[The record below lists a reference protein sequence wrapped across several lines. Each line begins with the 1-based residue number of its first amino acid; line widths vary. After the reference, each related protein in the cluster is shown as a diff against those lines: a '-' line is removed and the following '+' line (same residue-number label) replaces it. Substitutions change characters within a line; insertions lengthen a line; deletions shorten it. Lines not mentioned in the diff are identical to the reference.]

1 MNKRM
6 DRNRLNIGVYHLKPY
21 ARTEAHIK
29 DLADCGIDFV
39 VCMDND
45 RPALDLFHKYGVGA
59 IVSGI
64 VPGWWG
70 GFGDNAGKL
79 AETNPMETY
88 EAAAKAFTASHADH
102 PAIWGIDVGD
112 EPSALDFPYYGRVMD
127 YVNRAFPNQFPY
139 LNLYPNYA
147 SVSRNNAQE
156 TVNQLGT
163 ATYDEHIQKYC
174 ENVPADYIC
183 YDFYLY
189 SINVTKHYENL
200 RVVADA
206 CRNTGRSMWIVL
218 QVNSNK
224 PAEWMSENNLRF
236 QAYTSMAFGA
246 ENIIW
251 ACYTAGWWHNQVL
264 DGEGNKT
271 QQYDKLKK
279 INAEIR
285 TLADEYMKY
294 RRVSTHFVGFEGHP
308 HMAAVQQET
317 IPSLS
322 TGVFFDV
329 KADNGAPLVVGE
341 MVNRNAD
348 GSVALMVCAADD
360 PRDEKQNST
369 DTNRSRVAEV
379 APAVHDAASAQT
391 YQITFRAP
399 DRCVRALGGEG
410 YKTVTDLGDGV
421 YAVAVKSNEGVL
433 IMAR

>member
-6 DRNRLNIGVYHLKPY
+6 DRNRLNIGVYHLRPY
-21 ARTEAHIK
+21 ARTEAHVK
-29 DLADCGIDFV
+29 DVADCGIDFV

-70 GFGDNAGKL
+70 GDGTDAGKL
-79 AETNPMETY
+79 AVTNPMEKY
-88 EAAAKAFTASHADH
+88 EAAAASFVDH

-112 EPSALDFPYYGRVMD
+112 EPSALDFPYYGKVID
-127 YVNRAFPNQFPY
+127 YVNRAFSNQFAY

-147 SVSRNNAQE
+147 SVSGNNAQE

-163 ATYDEHIQKYC
+163 ATYAEHIRRYC
-174 ENVPADYIC
+174 ECVPSDYLC

-189 SINVTKHYENL
+189 SINVAKHYENL

-218 QVNSNK
+218 QVNSHLPEK
-224 PAEWMSENNLRF
+224 WISENNLRF

-264 DGEGNKT
+264 DDQGNQT
-271 QQYDKLKK
+271 EQYGKLKRV
-279 INAEIR
+279 NAQIR
-285 TLADEYMKY
+285 TIADEYMKY
-294 RRVSTHFVGFEGHP
+294 RRVSTHFVGYQGHP
-308 HMAAVQQET
+308 DMNCVQQET
-317 IPSLS
+317 IASLS

-329 KADNGAPLVVGE
+329 KSDNGAPILVGE
-341 MVNRNAD
+341 MVSRTND
-348 GSVALMVCAADD
+348 GSAALMICAADD
-360 PRDEKQNST
+360 PYEK
-369 DTNRSRVAEV
+369 E
-379 APAVHDAASAQT
+379 PKE
-391 YQITFRAP
+391 YQVTFRAP
-399 DRCVRALGGEG
+399 NRCVRALGGEG
-410 YKTVTDLGDGV
+410 YKTVTDLGGV
-421 YAVAVKSNEGVL
+421 YAVTVRSNEGVL
-433 IMAR
+433 ITAR

>member
-6 DRNRLNIGVYHLKPY
+6 DRSRLNIGAYILQPY

-29 DLADCGIDFV
+29 DVADCGIDFI
-39 VCMDND
+39 VCMGND
-45 RPALDLFHKYGVGA
+45 KPALDLFHKYNVGA
-59 IVSGI
+59 IVTG
-64 VPGWWG
+64 VLPGWWG
-70 GFGDNAGKL
+70 GDGNNAGKL
-79 AETNPMETY
+79 AEINPMEKY
-88 EAAAKAFTASHADH
+88 VAAAASFADH
-102 PAIWGIDVGD
+102 PAVWGIDVGD
-112 EPSALDFPYYGRVMD
+112 EPSALDFPYYGRVID
-127 YVNRAFPNQFPY
+127 YVNKAFPNQFAY

-147 SVSRNNAQE
+147 SVSQNNAEE

-163 ATYDEHIQKYC
+163 PTYEEHIRRYC
-174 ENVPADYIC
+174 ECIPSDYLC

-206 CRNTGRSMWIVL
+206 CRDTGRSMWIVL

-264 DGEGNKT
+264 DAEGNKT
-271 QQYDKLKK
+271 PQYDKLKAV
-279 INAEIR
+279 NSELR
-285 TLADEYMKY
+285 TMADEYMKY
-294 RRVSTHFVGFEGHP
+294 RRVATHFVGFEGHP
-308 HMAAVQQET
+308 HMAAVKQAA

-329 KADNGAPLVVGE
+329 KAEGDQPLVMGE

-348 GSVALMVCAADD
+348 GSVALMICAADD
-360 PRDEKQNST
+360 PYET
-369 DTNRSRVAEV
+369 DPKEYR
-379 APAVHDAASAQT
+379 
-391 YQITFRAP
+391 ITFKAYDRRLRAWS
-399 DRCVRALGGEG
+399 GKG
-410 YKTVTDLGDGV
+410 YKVIEDLGDGK

-433 IMAR
+433 ITAR

>member
-6 DRNRLNIGVYHLKPY
+6 DRNRLNVGVYHLKPY
-21 ARTEAHIK
+21 ARTEAHVK

-45 RPALDLFHKYGVGA
+45 RPALDLLHKYGVGA

-70 GFGDNAGKL
+70 GDGNNAGTMAAVNTMDK
-79 AETNPMETY
+79 Y
-88 EAAAKAFTASHADH
+88 EAAAASFEDH

-112 EPSALDFPYYGRVMD
+112 EPSALDFPHYGRIID
-127 YVNRAFPNQFPY
+127 YVNRAFPNQLAY

-147 SVSRNNAQE
+147 SVSQNNAQE

-163 ATYDEHIQKYC
+163 ATYAQHIRRYC
-174 ENVPADYIC
+174 ECVPSDYLC

-206 CRNTGRSMWIVL
+206 CRDTGRSMWIVL

-246 ENIIW
+246 ENVIW

-279 INAEIR
+279 VNAEIR

-294 RRVSTHFVGFEGHP
+294 RRVSTHFVGFEGHGD
-308 HMAAVQQET
+308 MAAVKQSP

-322 TGVFFDV
+322 TGIFFDV
-329 KADNGAPLVVGE
+329 KADNGAPLVIGE
-341 MVNRNAD
+341 MVNRHRD
-348 GSVALMVCAADD
+348 GSTALMICAADD
-360 PRDEKQNST
+360 PHET
-369 DTNRSRVAEV
+369 
-379 APAVHDAASAQT
+379 APKEYAV
-391 YQITFRAP
+391 TFRAP
-399 DRCVRALGGEG
+399 DRSIRALGGNG
-410 YKTVTDLGDGV
+410 YKTVTHLGDGV

-433 IMAR
+433 ITAR

>member
-6 DRNRLNIGVYHLKPY
+6 NRSRLNIGVYHLRPY
-21 ARTEAHIK
+21 ARSEAHIK

-70 GFGDNAGKL
+70 GDGDNAGKL

-88 EAAAKAFTASHADH
+88 EAAAKAFVDH
-102 PAIWGIDVGD
+102 PAVWGIDVGD

-147 SVSRNNAQE
+147 SVSQNNAQE

-174 ENVPADYIC
+174 ENVPVDYIC

-224 PAEWMSENNLRF
+224 PEEWMSENNLRF

-264 DGEGNKT
+264 DAEGNKT
-271 QQYDKLKK
+271 EQYDKLKK

-285 TLADEYMKY
+285 TIADEYMKY
-294 RRVSTHFVGFEGHP
+294 RRVSTHFVEFEGFAGEAAHP
-308 HMAAVQQET
+308 DMVAVKQEA
-317 IPSLS
+317 IASLS

-329 KADNGAPLVVGE
+329 KAEGGAPLVIGE
-341 MVNRNAD
+341 MVNRNHD
-348 GSVALMVCAADD
+348 GSVALMICAADD
-360 PRDEKQNST
+360 PHEKEPKEYN
-369 DTNRSRVAEV
+369 
-379 APAVHDAASAQT
+379 
-391 YQITFRAP
+391 ITFRAP
-399 DRCVRALGGEG
+399 DRCVRALGGNG
-410 YKTVTDLGDGV
+410 YKPVVDLGDGL

-433 IMAR
+433 ITAR

>member
-70 GFGDNAGKL
+70 GDGDHAGTM
-79 AETNPMETY
+79 ATVNPMEKY
-88 EAAAKAFTASHADH
+88 VSAAAAFHDH

-127 YVNRAFPNQFPY
+127 YVNRAFPNQFAY

-147 SVSRNNAQE
+147 SVSQNNAQE

-163 ATYDEHIQKYC
+163 ATYEEHIQKYC
-174 ENVPADYIC
+174 ENVPVDYIC

-206 CRNTGRSMWIVL
+206 CLRTGRSMWIVL

-224 PAEWMSENNLRF
+224 PAEWMTENNLRF

-308 HMAAVQQET
+308 DMTAVKQDA
-317 IPSLS
+317 IASLS

-341 MVNRNAD
+341 MVNRAHD

-360 PRDEKQNST
+360 PRET
-369 DTNRSRVAEV
+369 DPKEYN
-379 APAVHDAASAQT
+379 
-391 YQITFRAP
+391 ITFRAP
-399 DRCVRALGGEG
+399 NRCIRALGGNG
-410 YKTVTDLGDGV
+410 YKTVTDLGGGV

-433 IMAR
+433 ITAR

>member
-64 VPGWWG
+64 APKWWG
-70 GFGDNAGKL
+70 GDGDNAGKL
-79 AETNPMETY
+79 CETNPMEKY
-88 EAAAKAFTASHADH
+88 EAAAKAYSDH

-127 YVNRAFPNQFPY
+127 YVDRAFPNQFPY

-147 SVSRNNAQE
+147 SVSQNNAQE

-174 ENVPADYIC
+174 ENVPVDYIC

-271 QQYDKLKK
+271 EQYDKLKK
-279 INAEIR
+279 VNAEIR

-308 HMAAVQQET
+308 DMAAVQQEA

-360 PRDEKQNST
+360 PHET
-369 DTNRSRVAEV
+369 DPKEYN
-379 APAVHDAASAQT
+379 
-391 YQITFRAP
+391 ITFRAP
-399 DRCVRALGGEG
+399 DRCVRALGGDG

-433 IMAR
+433 ITAR

>member
-6 DRNRLNIGVYHLKPY
+6 DRSRLNIGAYILQPY

-29 DLADCGIDFV
+29 DVADCGIDFI
-39 VCMDND
+39 VCMGND
-45 RPALDLFHKYGVGA
+45 KPALDLFHKYNVGA
-59 IVSGI
+59 IVTG
-64 VPGWWG
+64 VLPGWWG
-70 GFGDNAGKL
+70 GDGNNAGKL
-79 AETNPMETY
+79 AEINPMEKY
-88 EAAAKAFTASHADH
+88 VAAAASFADH
-102 PAIWGIDVGD
+102 PAVWGIDVGD
-112 EPSALDFPYYGRVMD
+112 EPSALDFPYYGRVID
-127 YVNRAFPNQFPY
+127 YVNKAFPNQFAY

-147 SVSRNNAQE
+147 SVSQNNAEE

-163 ATYDEHIQKYC
+163 PTYEEHIRRYC
-174 ENVPADYIC
+174 ECIPSDYLC

-206 CRNTGRSMWIVL
+206 CRDTGRSMWIVL

-264 DGEGNKT
+264 DAEGNKT
-271 QQYDKLKK
+271 PQYDKLKAV
-279 INAEIR
+279 NSELR
-285 TLADEYMKY
+285 TMADEYMKY
-294 RRVSTHFVGFEGHP
+294 RRVATHFVGFEGHP
-308 HMAAVQQET
+308 HMAAVKQAA

-329 KADNGAPLVVGE
+329 KAEGDQPLVVGE
-341 MVNRNAD
+341 MVSRNAD
-348 GSVALMVCAADD
+348 GSVALMICAADD
-360 PRDEKQNST
+360 PYET
-369 DTNRSRVAEV
+369 DPKEYR
-379 APAVHDAASAQT
+379 
-391 YQITFRAP
+391 ITFKAYDRRLRAWS
-399 DRCVRALGGEG
+399 GKG
-410 YKTVTDLGDGV
+410 YKVIEDLGDGK

-433 IMAR
+433 ITAR

>member
-70 GFGDNAGKL
+70 GDGDNAGKL
-79 AETNPMETY
+79 AETNPMEKY
-88 EAAAKAFTASHADH
+88 EAAAAAFTDH

-127 YVNRAFPNQFPY
+127 YVNRAFPNQFAY

-147 SVSRNNAQE
+147 SVSQNNAQE

-163 ATYDEHIQKYC
+163 ATYEEHIQKYC
-174 ENVPADYIC
+174 ENVPVDYIC

-206 CRNTGRSMWIVL
+206 CLRTGRSMWIVL

-224 PAEWMSENNLRF
+224 PAEWMTENNLRF

-294 RRVSTHFVGFEGHP
+294 RRVSTHFVGFEGNP
-308 HMAAVQQET
+308 DMTAVKQEA
-317 IPSLS
+317 IGSLS
-322 TGVFFDV
+322 TGIFFDV

-341 MVNRNAD
+341 MVNRKGD
-348 GSVALMVCAADD
+348 GSVALMICAADD
-360 PRDEKQNST
+360 PHET
-369 DTNRSRVAEV
+369 DPKEYNV
-379 APAVHDAASAQT
+379 
-391 YQITFRAP
+391 TFRAP
-399 DRCVRALGGEG
+399 NRCIRALGGNG

-433 IMAR
+433 ITAR

>member
-29 DLADCGIDFV
+29 DLADCGVDFV

-70 GFGDNAGKL
+70 GDGNNAGKL
-79 AETNPMETY
+79 AETNPMEKY
-88 EAAAKAFTASHADH
+88 EAAAAAFTDH

-127 YVNRAFPNQFPY
+127 YVNRAFPNQFAY

-147 SVSRNNAQE
+147 SVSQNNAQE

-174 ENVPADYIC
+174 ENVPVDYIC

-224 PAEWMSENNLRF
+224 PEEWMSENNLRF
-236 QAYTSMAFGA
+236 QAYSSMAFGA

-285 TLADEYMKY
+285 TIADEYMKY

-308 HMAAVQQET
+308 DMVAVKQEA
-317 IPSLS
+317 IASLS

-329 KADNGAPLVVGE
+329 KADNGAPLVIGE
-341 MVNRNAD
+341 MVNRNTD

-360 PRDEKQNST
+360 PRET
-369 DTNRSRVAEV
+369 DPKEYN
-379 APAVHDAASAQT
+379 
-391 YQITFRAP
+391 ITFRAP
-399 DRCVRALGGEG
+399 DRCVRALGGNG

-421 YAVAVKSNEGVL
+421 YTVAVKSNEGVL
-433 IMAR
+433 ITAR

>member
-64 VPGWWG
+64 APKWWG

-127 YVNRAFPNQFPY
+127 YVDRAFPNQFPY

-147 SVSRNNAQE
+147 SVSQNNAQE

-174 ENVPADYIC
+174 ENVPVDYIC

-279 INAEIR
+279 VNAEIR

-308 HMAAVQQET
+308 DMAAVQQEAV
-317 IPSLS
+317 PSLS

-329 KADNGAPLVVGE
+329 KADNNAPLVVGE

-360 PRDEKQNST
+360 PHET
-369 DTNRSRVAEV
+369 DPKE
-379 APAVHDAASAQT
+379 

-399 DRCVRALGGEG
+399 DRCVRALGGDG
-410 YKTVTDLGDGV
+410 YKTVTELGGGV

>member
-70 GFGDNAGKL
+70 GDGDNAGKL
-79 AETNPMETY
+79 RETNPMEKY
-88 EAAAKAFTASHADH
+88 EAAAASFVDH

-127 YVNRAFPNQFPY
+127 YVDRAFPNQFPY

-147 SVSRNNAQE
+147 SVSQNNAQE

-279 INAEIR
+279 VNAEIR

-294 RRVSTHFVGFEGHP
+294 RRVSTHFVGFEGNP
-308 HMAAVQQET
+308 DMAAVKQEA
-317 IPSLS
+317 IGSLS

-341 MVNRNAD
+341 MVNRKGD

-360 PRDEKQNST
+360 PRET
-369 DTNRSRVAEV
+369 DPKE
-379 APAVHDAASAQT
+379 

-399 DRCVRALGGEG
+399 DRCVRALGGDG
-410 YKTVTDLGDGV
+410 YKTVTDLGGGV

>member
-6 DRNRLNIGVYHLKPY
+6 DRTRLNIGVYHLKPY

-59 IVSGI
+59 IVSGV

-70 GFGDNAGKL
+70 GDGGNAGTM
-79 AETNPMETY
+79 AAVNPMDTY
-88 EAAAKAFTASHADH
+88 EAAAKAFAASHADH
-102 PAIWGIDVGD
+102 PAIWGIDAGD
-112 EPSALDFPYYGRVMD
+112 EPSALDFPHYGKVLDYMD
-127 YVNRAFPNQFPY
+127 RAFPNQFAY

-147 SVSRNNAQE
+147 SVSQNNALE

-163 ATYDEHIQKYC
+163 ATYAEHIQRYC
-174 ENVPADYIC
+174 ECIPSDYLC

-271 QQYDKLKK
+271 EQYDKLKK

-294 RRVSTHFVGFEGHP
+294 RRVSTHFVGFAGFAGEAVHP
-308 HMAAVQQET
+308 DMTAVKQDA
-317 IPSLS
+317 IASLS
-322 TGVFFDV
+322 TGIFFDV
-329 KADNGAPLVVGE
+329 KADNGAPLVIGE
-341 MVNRNAD
+341 MVNRNRD
-348 GSVALMVCAADD
+348 GSAALMICAADD
-360 PRDEKQNST
+360 PYEKEPKEYN
-369 DTNRSRVAEV
+369 V
-379 APAVHDAASAQT
+379 
-391 YQITFRAP
+391 TFRAP
-399 DRCVRALGGEG
+399 NRCIRALGGQG

-433 IMAR
+433 ITAR

>member
-6 DRNRLNIGVYHLKPY
+6 NRNRLNIGVYHLRPY

-64 VPGWWG
+64 APKWWG

-88 EAAAKAFTASHADH
+88 EAAAKAYCDH

-127 YVNRAFPNQFPY
+127 YVGRAFPNQFPY

-147 SVSRNNAQE
+147 SVSQNNAQE

-163 ATYDEHIQKYC
+163 ATYNEHIQKYC
-174 ENVPADYIC
+174 ENVPVDYIC

-264 DGEGNKT
+264 DDKGEKT
-271 QQYDKLKK
+271 EQYDKLKK

-308 HMAAVQQET
+308 HMAAVQQEA

-360 PRDEKQNST
+360 PYESDPKEYN
-369 DTNRSRVAEV
+369 
-379 APAVHDAASAQT
+379 
-391 YQITFRAP
+391 ITFRAP
-399 DRCVRALGGEG
+399 DRCVRALGGDG
-410 YKTVTDLGDGV
+410 YKTVTDLGGGV

-433 IMAR
+433 ITAR

>member
-6 DRNRLNIGVYHLKPY
+6 DRNRLNIGVYHLRPY
-21 ARTEAHIK
+21 ARTEAHVK
-29 DLADCGIDFV
+29 DVADCGIDFV

-70 GFGDNAGKL
+70 GDGSNAGKL
-79 AETNPMETY
+79 AMTNPMEKY
-88 EAAAKAFTASHADH
+88 EAASASFVDH

-112 EPSALDFPYYGRVMD
+112 EPSALDFPYYGRVID
-127 YVNRAFPNQFPY
+127 YVNRAFSNQFAY

-147 SVSRNNAQE
+147 SVSGNNAQE

-163 ATYDEHIQKYC
+163 ATYAEHIRRYC
-174 ENVPADYIC
+174 ECVPSDYLC

-189 SINVTKHYENL
+189 SINVAKHYENL

-218 QVNSNK
+218 QVNSHR
-224 PAEWMSENNLRF
+224 PEEWMSENNLRF

-264 DGEGNKT
+264 DDQGNQT
-271 QQYDKLKK
+271 EQYGKLKRV
-279 INAEIR
+279 NAQIR
-285 TLADEYMKY
+285 TIADEYMKY
-294 RRVSTHFVGFEGHP
+294 RRVSTHFVGYQGHP
-308 HMAAVQQET
+308 DMNCVQQES
-317 IPSLS
+317 IESLS

-329 KADNGAPLVVGE
+329 KSDNGAPVLVGE
-341 MVNRNAD
+341 MVSRTND
-348 GSVALMVCAADD
+348 GSAALMICAADD
-360 PRDEKQNST
+360 PYEK
-369 DTNRSRVAEV
+369 E
-379 APAVHDAASAQT
+379 PKE
-391 YQITFRAP
+391 YQVTFRAP
-399 DRCVRALGGEG
+399 NRCIRALGGDG
-410 YKTVTDLGDGV
+410 YQTVTDLGGV
-421 YAVAVKSNEGVL
+421 YAVTVRSNEGVL
-433 IMAR
+433 ITAR

>member
-6 DRNRLNIGVYHLKPY
+6 DRNRLNIGAYHLRPY
-21 ARTEAHIK
+21 ARTEAHVK
-29 DLADCGIDFV
+29 DVADCGIDFV

-70 GFGDNAGKL
+70 GDGSGAGKL
-79 AETNPMETY
+79 ADTNPMEKY
-88 EAAAKAFTASHADH
+88 EAASASFVDH

-112 EPSALDFPYYGRVMD
+112 EPSALDFSYYGKVID
-127 YVNRAFPNQFPY
+127 YVNRAFSNQFAY

-147 SVSRNNAQE
+147 SVSGNNAQE

-163 ATYDEHIQKYC
+163 ATYAEHIRRYC
-174 ENVPADYIC
+174 ECVPSDYLC

-189 SINVTKHYENL
+189 SINVAKHYENL

-218 QVNSNK
+218 QVNSHR
-224 PAEWMSENNLRF
+224 PDEWMSENNLRF

-264 DGEGNKT
+264 DDQGNQT
-271 QQYDKLKK
+271 EQYGKLKRV
-279 INAEIR
+279 NAQIR
-285 TLADEYMKY
+285 TIADEYMKY
-294 RRVSTHFVGFEGHP
+294 RRVSTHFVGYQGHP
-308 HMAAVQQET
+308 DMNCVQQES
-317 IPSLS
+317 IESLS

-329 KADNGAPLVVGE
+329 KSDNGAPILVGE
-341 MVNRNAD
+341 MVSRTND
-348 GSVALMVCAADD
+348 GSAALMICAADD
-360 PRDEKQNST
+360 PYEK
-369 DTNRSRVAEV
+369 E
-379 APAVHDAASAQT
+379 PKE
-391 YQITFRAP
+391 YQVTFRVP
-399 DRCVRALGGEG
+399 NRCIRALGGDG
-410 YKTVTDLGDGV
+410 YQTVTDLGGV
-421 YAVAVKSNEGVL
+421 YAVTVKSNEGVL
-433 IMAR
+433 ITAR

>member
-64 VPGWWG
+64 APKWWG

-127 YVNRAFPNQFPY
+127 YMSRAFPNQFPY

-147 SVSRNNAQE
+147 SVSQNTADE
-156 TVNQLGT
+156 TTSQLGT
-163 ATYDEHIQKYC
+163 ATYEEHIRRYC
-174 ENVPADYIC
+174 ENVPMDYIC

-294 RRVSTHFVGFEGHP
+294 RRVSTHFVGFDGHP
-308 HMAAVQQET
+308 DMAAVQQEAV
-317 IPSLS
+317 PSLS

-360 PRDEKQNST
+360 PHET
-369 DTNRSRVAEV
+369 DPKE
-379 APAVHDAASAQT
+379 

-399 DRCVRALGGEG
+399 DRCVRALGGDG
-410 YKTVTDLGDGV
+410 YKTVTELGDGV

>member
-21 ARTEAHIK
+21 ARTETHVK
-29 DLADCGIDFV
+29 ELAACGIDFV

-45 RPALDLFHKYGVGA
+45 RPALDLLHQYGVGA

-70 GFGDNAGKL
+70 GDGDNAGTM
-79 AETNPMETY
+79 ATVNPMEKY
-88 EAAAKAFTASHADH
+88 VAAAAAFEDH
-102 PAIWGIDVGD
+102 PAIWSIDVGD
-112 EPSALDFPYYGRVMD
+112 EPSALDFPHYGRVID
-127 YVNRAFPNQFPY
+127 YVNRAFPNQFAY

-147 SVSRNNAQE
+147 SVSQNNAEE

-163 ATYDEHIQKYC
+163 ATYARHIQRYC
-174 ENVPADYIC
+174 ECVPSDYLC

-264 DGEGNKT
+264 DAEGNKT

-285 TLADEYMKY
+285 TMAEEYMKY
-294 RRVSTHFVGFEGHP
+294 RRVSTHFVGFEGHGD
-308 HMAAVQQET
+308 MAAVEQAP
-317 IPSLS
+317 IPALS

-341 MVNRNAD
+341 MVNRKGD
-348 GSVALMVCAADD
+348 GSVALMICAADD
-360 PRDEKQNST
+360 PRET
-369 DTNRSRVAEV
+369 DPKEYNIVFT
-379 APAVHDAASAQT
+379 
-391 YQITFRAP
+391 AP
-399 DRCVRALGGEG
+399 DRNIRALGGNG
-410 YKTVTDLGDGV
+410 PKSVISLGDGK

-433 IMAR
+433 ITAR

>member
-1 MNKRM
+1 MNQRM
-6 DRNRLNIGVYHLKPY
+6 DRTRLNIGAYILRPY

-29 DLADCGIDFV
+29 DVADCGIDFI

-45 RPALDLFHKYGVGA
+45 RPALNLFHKYNLGA
-59 IVSGI
+59 IVTG
-64 VPGWWG
+64 VLPGWWG
-70 GFGDNAGKL
+70 GDGSNAGKL
-79 AETNPMETY
+79 AETNPMERY
-88 EAAAKAFTASHADH
+88 EAAAASFADH
-102 PAIWGIDVGD
+102 PAVWGIDVGD
-112 EPSALDFPYYGRVMD
+112 EPSALDFPYYGKVID
-127 YVNRAFPNQFPY
+127 YVNRAFPNQFAY

-147 SVSRNNAQE
+147 SVSQNNATE

-163 ATYDEHIQKYC
+163 ATYAEHIQRYC
-174 ENVPADYIC
+174 ECVPSDYLC

-206 CRNTGRSMWIVL
+206 CLRTGRSMWIVL

-251 ACYTAGWWHNQVL
+251 ACYTAGWWHNQVV
-264 DGEGNKT
+264 DENGEKT
-271 QQYDKLKK
+271 EQYEKLQK

-285 TLADEYMKY
+285 VMADEYMKY

-308 HMAAVQQET
+308 DMTAVKQES

-329 KADNGAPLVVGE
+329 KADNGAPLVIGE
-341 MVNRNAD
+341 MVSRNRD

-360 PRDEKQNST
+360 HH
-369 DTNRSRVAEV
+369 EV
-379 APAVHDAASAQT
+379 EPKS
-391 YQITFRAP
+391 YNITFRCEG
-399 DRCVRALGGEG
+399 RCVRA
-410 YKTVTDLGDGV
+410 VAGDGYV
-421 YAVAVKSNEGVL
+421 PVTSSGHGCYTIPVTSNQGIL
-433 IMAR
+433 ITAR

>member
-39 VCMDND
+39 ICMDND

-64 VPGWWG
+64 VPKWWG
-70 GFGDNAGKL
+70 GNGAGSGKMHTINTL
-79 AETNPMETY
+79 DKY
-88 EAAAKAFTASHADH
+88 EAAAASFVDH
-102 PAIWGIDVGD
+102 PAIWGIDIGD
-112 EPSALDFPYYGRVMD
+112 EPSALDFPYYGKVFDCVDRL
-127 YVNRAFPNQFPY
+127 FPNQFPY

-147 SVSRNNAQE
+147 SVSHNTAEE
-156 TVNQLGT
+156 TQCQLGT
-163 ATYDEHIQKYC
+163 ATYEEHIQRYC
-174 ENVPADYIC
+174 ENVPADYLS
-183 YDFYLY
+183 YDFYCFDHNLRVMG
-189 SINVTKHYENL
+189 VTKHYENL

-206 CRNTGRSMWIVL
+206 CLRTGRSMWIVL
-218 QVNSNK
+218 MVNSHD
-224 PAEWMSENNLRF
+224 PDVWMTENNLRF

-246 ENIIW
+246 ENITW
-251 ACYTAGWWHNQVL
+251 ACYTAGWWSNQVL

-294 RRVSTHFVGFEGHP
+294 RRVSTHFVGFEGNP
-308 HMAAVQQET
+308 DMTAVKQEA
-317 IPSLS
+317 IGSLS
-322 TGVFFDV
+322 TGIFFDV

-341 MVNRNAD
+341 MVNRKGD
-348 GSVALMVCAADD
+348 GSVALMICAADD
-360 PRDEKQNST
+360 PRET
-369 DTNRSRVAEV
+369 DPKEYSIVF
-379 APAVHDAASAQT
+379 S
-391 YQITFRAP
+391 AP
-399 DRCVRALGGEG
+399 DRNVRALGGNG
-410 YKTVTDLGDGV
+410 PKTVTDLGGGK

-433 IMAR
+433 ITAR

>member
-29 DLADCGIDFV
+29 EVADCGIDFI

-70 GFGDNAGKL
+70 GDGNNAGKL
-79 AETNPMETY
+79 CETNPMEKY
-88 EAAAKAFTASHADH
+88 EAAAAAFTDH

-127 YVNRAFPNQFPY
+127 YVNRAFPNQFAY

-147 SVSRNNAQE
+147 SVSQNNAQE

-163 ATYDEHIQKYC
+163 ATYEEHIQKYC
-174 ENVPADYIC
+174 ENVPVDYIC

-264 DGEGNKT
+264 DDKGEKT
-271 QQYDKLKK
+271 EQYDKLKK

-294 RRVSTHFVGFEGHP
+294 RRVSTHFVGFEDHP
-308 HMAAVQQET
+308 HMDAVQQAA

-322 TGVFFDV
+322 TGVFLDV

-360 PRDEKQNST
+360 PYESDPKEYN
-369 DTNRSRVAEV
+369 
-379 APAVHDAASAQT
+379 
-391 YQITFRAP
+391 ITFRAP
-399 DRCVRALGGEG
+399 DRCVRALGGDG
-410 YKTVTDLGDGV
+410 YKTVTHLGDGI

-433 IMAR
+433 ITAR

>member
-64 VPGWWG
+64 APKWWG
-70 GFGDNAGKL
+70 GDGDNAGKL
-79 AETNPMETY
+79 CETNPMEKY
-88 EAAAKAFTASHADH
+88 EAAAKAYSDH

-147 SVSRNNAQE
+147 SVSQNNAQE

-174 ENVPADYIC
+174 ENVPVDYIC

-271 QQYDKLKK
+271 EQYDKLKK

-294 RRVSTHFVGFEGHP
+294 RRVSTHFVGFDGHP
-308 HMAAVQQET
+308 DMAAVQQEA

-360 PRDEKQNST
+360 PHET
-369 DTNRSRVAEV
+369 DPKEYN
-379 APAVHDAASAQT
+379 
-391 YQITFRAP
+391 ITFRAP
-399 DRCVRALGGEG
+399 DRCVRALGGDG

-433 IMAR
+433 ITAR